1 MKLTKHPLL
10 LSGPHL
16 SSVPVDQSVI
26 RKLEV
31 SFGLLEG
38 RADEF
43 TRRFYEQLFALH
55 PAVRGMFPADMT
67 KQREKLF
74 DSLRSVVK
82 FLREPDK
89 EMEMLSGLGKRHAEY
104 GARPE
109 HYVLVVELM
118 VKSMEAA
125 GGNAWLSE
133 YSQEWNAAL
142 RLVSEIMVKAG
153 PPQAGTKTA

>member
-16 SSVPVDQSVI
+16 GSIPVDQSVI
-26 RKLEV
+26 RKLEL

-55 PAVRGMFPADMT
+55 PGLRGMFPADMA

-74 DSLRSVVK
+74 DSLRAVVR

-89 EMEMLSGLGKRHAEY
+89 ELEMLSGLGKRHAEY
-104 GARPE
+104 GTRPE
-109 HYVLVVELM
+109 HYGVVVELL
-118 VKSMEAA
+118 VKSMELA
-125 GGNAWLSE
+125 GGSAWLAE
-133 YSQEWNAAL
+133 YSHEWSAAP
-142 RLVSEIMVKAG
+142 RLISEIMIKAG
-153 PPQAGTKTA
+153 PAQAGTKTA